1 MTNAVKKF
9 IQRNQT
15 KRQQVGY
22 HDPIGTVVVNVKPEP
37 ASPASVAKH
46 GKQPPAKVLAEAF
59 PGVVAM
65 NAALQ
70 KLKPVESNAPDT
82 PSPKKASREP
92 EPGPSHSS
100 HGSETGAPEAAHVPP
115 GVAAMNAALERQKKE
130 ST

>member
-1 MTNAVKKF
+1 MENSNLSPPF
-9 IQRNQT
+9 SIQRNQT

-70 KLKPVESNAPDT
+70 VDPQTMLVFL
-82 PSPKKASREP
+82 
-92 EPGPSHSS
+92 PGQ
-100 HGSETGAPEAAHVPP
+100 V
-115 GVAAMNAALERQKKE
+115 LL
-130 ST
+130 